1 MRLLTAHKGMLYKIC
16 RLYRDREEDRQD
28 LLQEIMAQLWVSWD
42 SFRGESAFS
51 SFLYRVAQLDKD
63 ALPAIIVERTGSA
76 VTRIRRSMQLEFAW
90 VIIGYAATLVF
101 VLSLGPTR
109 FSFLVI
115 CSASFVIVQTVYYF
129 FRFFLFYRRMARYDL
144 GVRKNL
150 RRFVYELE
158 LNMEIYKTYAFCV
171 MPVAFL
177 LWIALMDASGGMGF
191 LRSFLCGDGR
201 RVWVRYGRYLLELK
215 RVMAGLEDD

>member
-1 MRLLTAHKGMLYKIC
+1 MNFDEL
-16 RLYRDREEDRQD
+16 RDAWAKEP
-28 LLQEIMAQLWVSWD
+28 
-42 SFRGESAFS
+42 
-51 SFLYRVAQLDKD
+51 VAGA
-63 ALPAIIVERTGSA
+63 ALPPVIAERTGSA

-115 CSASFVIVQTVYYF
+115 CSASFVIVQTIYYF
-129 FRFFLFYRRMARYDL
+129 FRFFLFYRKMARYDL
-144 GVRKNL
+144 GLRKNL
-150 RRFVYELE
+150 RQFVYELE

-177 LWIALMDASGGMGF
+177 LWIALMDASGRMGF
-191 LRSFLCGDGR
+191 LRSFLCGDGMVTIGRGSMLAIIAMLFLAQAVGVLFLHR

-215 RVMAGLEDD
+215 RVMAGLEED